1 MFGLLAFRSPS
12 VLNKPFEDVSSR
24 MGLGYTFTQRGMRR
38 TFNDLARRRADLKA
52 VACEGSPGAKPV
64 NLRRGISRVH

>member
-1 MFGLLAFRSPS
+1 MSGFLTGTTVFDPDSGEA
-12 VLNKPFEDVSSR
+12 
-24 MGLGYTFTQRGMRR
+24 R